1 MVAPWAA
8 KDRTLSR
15 AGTGVRPA
23 MRVMMTLWEMSGRV
37 YSIFRA
43 AAAPEKALTPGQ

>member
-1 MVAPWAA
+1 
-8 KDRTLSR
+8 
-15 AGTGVRPA
+15 
-23 MRVMMTLWEMSGRV
+23 MRVMITLWEISGRV